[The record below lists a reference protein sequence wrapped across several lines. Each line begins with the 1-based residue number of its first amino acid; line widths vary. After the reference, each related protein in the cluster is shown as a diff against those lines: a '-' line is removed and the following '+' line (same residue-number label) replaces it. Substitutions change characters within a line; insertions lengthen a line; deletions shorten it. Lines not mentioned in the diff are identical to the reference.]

1 MMISLS
7 NINAE
12 DWSHPTSEYGTTAY
26 SSVTEIWSD
35 GPVFK
40 IGINTITPPSPFKHS
55 HQEINLVYKGVIEDT
70 SYKTAGNDAV
80 TWKEF
85 PAALHSSGEA
95 TCNVGNNEIVVG
107 YKCVD
112 TNCGVV
118 RIGCLVFVE
127 GLVGTNIS
135 TVELQNS
142 VSDKLECPDNQ
153 YMVGLECSALNC
165 LSKKL
170 KCAEISVRAR
180 DSDDPVPGDSGPPR
194 VFGDPHFAAFNGQS
208 FSYHGECDLV
218 LFKSPKFGSN
228 IGFEVHIRTTRVENE
243 RVKYS
248 YISGVAVSLDDGV
261 VLEVSSSDGKLLV
274 NGEPCNHTTD
284 NTSSTGNGEPPTK
297 AILTEKAYELRK
309 LLSGSKGQIVQYV
322 LKFHGGRSIEI
333 RANTRA
339 NMIST
344 SMNGTWSN
352 TTGMLGSS
360 GNARFM
366 SRDGSFDSA
375 GSWNTHAEE
384 WQVNTSDRKIFL
396 EDREP
401 QFPHACRYE
410 VSQMKQKALRG
421 RRLMDKSTD
430 RITDDMARSACA
442 HVKKDEMKK
451 FCIFDVLATEDVEL
465 SNDPAYN

>member
-194 VFGDPHFAAFNGQS
+194 VFGG
-208 FSYHGECDLV
+208 
-218 LFKSPKFGSN
+218 KF
-228 IGFEVHIRTTRVENE
+228 IR
-243 RVKYS
+243 
-248 YISGVAVSLDDGV
+248 LD
-261 VLEVSSSDGKLLV
+261 
-274 NGEPCNHTTD
+274 
-284 NTSSTGNGEPPTK
+284 
-297 AILTEKAYELRK
+297 
-309 LLSGSKGQIVQYV
+309 
-322 LKFHGGRSIEI
+322 SI
-333 RANTRA
+333 
-339 NMIST
+339 
-344 SMNGTWSN
+344 
-352 TTGMLGSS
+352 
-360 GNARFM
+360 
-366 SRDGSFDSA
+366 
-375 GSWNTHAEE
+375 
-384 WQVNTSDRKIFL
+384 
-396 EDREP
+396 P
-401 QFPHACRYE
+401 
-410 VSQMKQKALRG
+410 
-421 RRLMDKSTD
+421 
-430 RITDDMARSACA
+430 
-442 HVKKDEMKK
+442 
-451 FCIFDVLATEDVEL
+451 
-465 SNDPAYN
+465 